1 MFSQVEGK
9 GLVELWFN
17 LTIHIATG
25 EHINRFYPSV
35 FSRRLYGWT
44 PTLQFENEILMKD
57 FFRYSGYNKDFK
69 LAKLRESYFSEK
81 VQKQHKL
88 LVDNIRKL
96 QPKQSRGIISFSE
109 PAFDM
114 TDRLKCLDSL
124 YIQKNTMTS
133 YDALIVFRNTEVW
146 PKLFMDFMFLYELL
160 ESFMEQKVR
169 CEIFSCFLTSA
180 FINMHQTPLTAMLLR
195 RYGITNYNDSFFK
208 CLKEWKSKFETI
220 NLDDIKLQW
229 IKRVVKRTRELME
242 EDGINIDI
250 LIEGK

>member
-17 LTIHIATG
+17 LMVHIATG
-25 EHINRFYPSV
+25 DHINRFYPSV

-44 PTLQFENEILMKD
+44 DKLHFENDILMKD

-69 LAKLRESYFSEK
+69 LHKLRESYFTEK
-81 VQKQHKL
+81 VRKQHTL

-96 QPKQSRGIISFSE
+96 QPKQARGLISFSE

-114 TDRLKCLDSL
+114 SDRLKCLDSL

-146 PKLFMDFMFLYELL
+146 PKLFMDFM
-160 ESFMEQKVR
+160 EQKCR
-169 CEIFSCFLTSA
+169 CEVFSCFLTSA

-195 RYGITNYNDSFFK
+195 KYGITNYNDSFKK
-208 CLKEWKSKFETI
+208 CLEEYKTKFETI
-220 NLDDIKLQW
+220 KIEDIKLQW
-229 IKRVVKRTRELME
+229 IKRIVKRTRELME

-250 LIEGK
+250 LIDGK